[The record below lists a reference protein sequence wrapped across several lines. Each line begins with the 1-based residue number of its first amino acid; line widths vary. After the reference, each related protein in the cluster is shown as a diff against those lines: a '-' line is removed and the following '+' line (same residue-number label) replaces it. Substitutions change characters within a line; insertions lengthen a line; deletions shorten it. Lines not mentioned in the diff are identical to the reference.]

1 MATDFKILGSL
12 LHNTTTSYKF
22 LFFLSLLELLKL
34 NNFQK
39 SIFSYREII
48 AMMVAYAWVP
58 KSFFKLSLGKRDQI
72 GKVIDE
78 LDIPIRKNSVNKI
91 YEWVA
96 PQISKDHLELFRYVP
111 QRFIRDFFSEELR
124 GMSDYLVDN
133 RIIQLANEQ
142 FCSEN
147 APIYKIDNINQK
159 ISLSSV
165 WLNYLNSNYSII
177 FGWAK
182 HEWGKYLQ
190 KQNPNS
196 PAILNKLSLDNPR
209 SNLKEQRQLWKM
221 LIESGTL
228 RCIYTNE
235 KLNAKFHLD
244 HFLPWKFLAHN
255 QIWNLIPTPAE
266 INLSKSDLLPDLK
279 YLEPASDAHLKLIL
293 IAKQKLSNKQ
303 FQKLLGIY
311 SDGIGIHEMDERFT
325 IQGFMNAYEKT
336 YIPLFQIA
344 INNGFIPGW
353 TAQEVIE

>member
-1 MATDFKILGSL
+1 
-12 LHNTTTSYKF
+12 
-22 LFFLSLLELLKL
+22 
-34 NNFQK
+34 
-39 SIFSYREII
+39 
-48 AMMVAYAWVP
+48 MMVAHAWVP
-58 KSFFKLSLGKRDQI
+58 KSFFKLSLGKQDQI

-78 LDIPIRKNSVNKI
+78 LDIPIRKNSLNKI

-96 PQISKDHLELFRYVP
+96 PQISQEHMELIRYVP

-124 GMSDYLVDN
+124 GVPDYLVDN

-142 FCSEN
+142 FFSDN
-147 APIYKIDNINQK
+147 PPIYKIDSINQK
-159 ISLSSV
+159 ISLSDI
-165 WLNYLNSNYSII
+165 WLGYLNTNYSMI

-196 PAILNKLSLDNPR
+196 PAILNKLNLDNSR
-209 SNLKEQRQLWKM
+209 TNLKEQRKLWEM
-221 LIESGTL
+221 LIASDTL

-244 HFLPWKFLAHN
+244 HFLPWKFVAHN

-266 INLSKSDLLPDLK
+266 INLNKSDLLPDLR

-293 IAKQKLSNKQ
+293 FTKQKLSNKQ
-303 FQKLLGIY
+303 FQKILSIY
-311 SDGIGIHEMDERFT
+311 SEGIGIHEIDERFST
-325 IQGFMNAYEKT
+325 QAFMNAYEKT

-353 TAQEVIE
+353 TAQEYIE